1 MTLTSDQTFYVLILG
16 ITGAV
21 AVLIWM
27 IYWIYRAR
35 LLAREERRLMIER
48 GITPPPPH
56 PTGWPAV
63 KAREQELQYEERRLL
78 IEKGLTPEVIES
90 GFNPFNPL
98 KLGGK
103 EGTNIW
109 DVLLPKKS
117 QPQPPDYLRKGLRAL
132 AFGLGLVGAYI
143 MFNRSGIDASDET
156 RNWFLF
162 FGILGQAVMLFGVA
176 NVVIYMWTKNRQG
189 GAN

>member
-16 ITGAV
+16 ITGFV

-48 GITPPPPH
+48 GMTPPPPH
-56 PTGWPAV
+56 PAGWPAV

-78 IEKGLTPEVIES
+78 IEKGLTPEVIER
-90 GFNPFNPL
+90 GFNPL
-98 KLGGK
+98 KLGGP

-117 QPQPPDYLRKGLRAL
+117 QPQPHDYLRKGLRAL
-132 AFGLGLVGAYI
+132 AVGLGLAGAYI
-143 MFNRSGIDASDET
+143 VFNTSGIDASDEA

-162 FGILGQAVMLFGVA
+162 FGILSPAVTLFGVA
-176 NVVIYMWTKNRQG
+176 NVVIYMTTKNRRG
-189 GAN
+189 DAT